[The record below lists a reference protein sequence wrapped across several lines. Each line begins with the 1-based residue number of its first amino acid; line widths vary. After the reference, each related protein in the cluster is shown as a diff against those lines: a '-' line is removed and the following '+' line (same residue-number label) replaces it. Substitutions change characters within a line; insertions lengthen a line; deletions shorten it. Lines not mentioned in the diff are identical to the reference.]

1 MSTLIEQIR
10 AIEEELHTLE
20 TATPRNSATVD
31 RGGLEVVDEG
41 SVIVARGGTVRFE
54 EGGAAM
60 SHDFSIEEGTGW
72 QIGTE
77 RRGSSVVV
85 LHGVARSSL
94 EVSSADSTAEYE
106 EIPTTPGEDAT
117 VEILGS
123 SMMIVQ
129 IFGVWPEVGTLVVA
143 GDTVTSQEVIKSQK
157 AQWAYSYI
165 GHFTENIVIR
175 SDLPDLQV
183 RVVRLSVNNAA

>member
-41 SVIVARGGTVRFE
+41 SVIVASGGTVLFE

-60 SHDFSIEEGTGW
+60 SHDFSIEDGAGW

-85 LHGVARSSL
+85 LHDVAGTSL
-94 EVSSADSTAEYE
+94 EVSSADSTAKYE
-106 EIPTTPGEDAT
+106 EIAATPGEDLT
-117 VEILGS
+117 IGLLGA

-129 IFGVWPEVGTLVVA
+129 IFGVWPEMGTLTVS
-143 GDTVTSQEVIKSQK
+143 GGTVTPNEVIKSQK
-157 AQWAYSYI
+157 TQWAYSYMD
-165 GHFTENIVIR
+165 HFTENAVVR
-175 SDLPDLQV
+175 TDLPNLQA
-183 RVVRLSVNNAA
+183 RVVRLSVNNVA

>member
-41 SVIVARGGTVRFE
+41 SVIVARGGTVLFE

-60 SHDFSIEEGTGW
+60 SHNFSIADGTGW

-85 LHGVARSSL
+85 LHGVARSTL
-94 EVSSADSTAEYE
+94 EVSSADSTAKYE
-106 EIPTTPGEDAT
+106 EISVTSGEDTT
-117 VEILGS
+117 VEILDAS
-123 SMMIVQ
+123 LMIVQ
-129 IFGVWPEVGTLVVA
+129 IFGVWSENGLLTVE
-143 GDTVTSQEVIKSQK
+143 GDTVTPNEVIKSQK
-157 AQWAYSYI
+157 SQWAYSYM

-175 SDLPDLQV
+175 SDLPNLQV
-183 RVVRLSVNNAA
+183 RVVRLSVNNAS

>member
-41 SVIVARGGTVRFE
+41 SVIVARGGTVLFE

-60 SHDFSIEEGTGW
+60 SHDFSIEDGTGW

-85 LHGVARSSL
+85 LHGVSGTSL
-94 EVSSADSTAEYE
+94 EVSSADSTATYE
-106 EIPTTPGEDAT
+106 EITATPGEDT
-117 VEILGS
+117 TIEILGS
-123 SMMIVQ
+123 SMMIIQV
-129 IFGVWPEVGTLVVA
+129 FGVWPERGILTVA
-143 GDTVTSQEVIKSQK
+143 GETVTPNEVIKSK
-157 AQWAYSYI
+157 KSQWAYSYM

-175 SDLPDLQV
+175 SDLPDLQA

>member
-1 MSTLIEQIR
+1 MSTLLEQVR

-20 TATPRNSATVD
+20 TATPRNSATID
-31 RGGLEVVDEG
+31 RGSLQVVDEG
-41 SVIVARGGTVRFE
+41 NIVVGQGGTVLFE

-60 SHDFSIEEGTGW
+60 SHDFSIEDGTGW

-85 LHGVARSSL
+85 LSDVTDSTLDIKPSNSTAL
-94 EVSSADSTAEYE
+94 YEEVSV
-106 EIPTTPGEDAT
+106 TPGEESKVELLDA
-117 VEILGS
+117 

-129 IFGVWPEVGTLVVA
+129 IFGVWPSAGTL
-143 GDTVTSQEVIKSQK
+143 TVSGNDVRPSEVIKSK
-157 AQWAYSYI
+157 KTQWAYSFM
-165 GHFTENIVIR
+165 GHFTEDATVLTSLEN
-175 SDLPDLQV
+175 LQA

>member
-1 MSTLIEQIR
+1 MSTLFEQVR

-20 TATPRNSATVD
+20 TATPRNAATID
-31 RGGLEVVDEG
+31 RCSLQVVDEG
-41 SVIVARGGTVRFE
+41 NIVVGQGGTVLFE

-60 SHDFSIEEGTGW
+60 SHDFSIEDGTGW

-85 LHGVARSSL
+85 LSDVSDSTLDIEPSNSTAL
-94 EVSSADSTAEYE
+94 YEEVSV
-106 EIPTTPGEDAT
+106 TPGEEST
-117 VEILGS
+117 VELLDA

-129 IFGVWPEVGTLVVA
+129 IFGVWPSTGTL
-143 GDTVTSQEVIKSQK
+143 TVSGNDVRPSEVIKSKK
-157 AQWAYSYI
+157 AQWAYSFM
-165 GHFTENIVIR
+165 GHFTEDVTVLTSLEN
-175 SDLPDLQV
+175 LQA

>member
-1 MSTLIEQIR
+1 MSTLIDQIR

-41 SVIVARGGTVRFE
+41 SVIVTRGGTVLFE

-60 SHDFSIEEGTGW
+60 SHDFSIEDGTGW

-85 LHGVARSSL
+85 LHGVSGTSL
-94 EVSSADSTAEYE
+94 EVSSADSTAKYE
-106 EIPTTPGEDAT
+106 EIAVTSGEDST
-117 VEILGS
+117 IEILGA

-129 IFGVWPEVGTLVVA
+129 IFGVWPETGSLIVGK
-143 GDTVTSQEVIKSQK
+143 DTVIPNEVIKSQK
-157 AQWAYSYI
+157 AQWAYSYM
-165 GHFTENIVIR
+165 GNFTENTVIR
-175 SDLPDLQV
+175 SDLPNLQA